1 MVEISYTAV
10 AAGIS
15 AIWLAIRGACWAK
28 SGSVRWLREIQ
39 LLLVYICLLVIARF
53 TFFPFAH
60 LNGRLQP
67 LLFDAAR
74 VFPLQLNLTPLVH
87 LADYPEKREVILNVV
102 GNTAMFI
109 PVGVIWPAVYRRWD
123 THRKGLAAGLG
134 FSLCIEILQL
144 PFFGRVS
151 DVDDLILNTLGFLL
165 GYGIYLVCKKRRK
178 T

>member
-74 VFPLQLNLTPLVH
+74 VFPLQINLTPLVH

-109 PVGVIWPAVYRRWD
+109 PVGVI
-123 THRKGLAAGLG
+123 
-134 FSLCIEILQL
+134 
-144 PFFGRVS
+144 
-151 DVDDLILNTLGFLL
+151 
-165 GYGIYLVCKKRRK
+165 
-178 T
+178 